1 MLILDLDN
9 TIFPTNSIPF
19 DSFLPAVKVVEKHL
33 FQQFDQAKSH
43 SIIEELWNVPFDSVS
58 KKYNFPEKVN
68 ADFYKTI
75 QTLDYDLKIKTYA
88 DYPFFRKLNHR
99 KILVTTGFKKL
110 QFAKIRAL
118 GINDD
123 FEAVFI
129 DDPSDSNRIFK
140 KGIFEN
146 ILKKENLQPSEVWVI
161 GDNPNSEI
169 AAAKALGIRTIQ
181 VIRPETNFEIKGDF
195 SIHSFEEIAK
205 MISE

>member
-9 TIFPTNSIPF
+9 TIFPTNSIQF
-19 DSFLPAVKVVEKHL
+19 DHFLPAVEIVEKHL
-33 FQQFDQAKSH
+33 LQNFDKAKTR
-43 SIIEELWNVPFDSVS
+43 SIIELLWSVPFDTVS

-75 QTLDYDLKIKTYA
+75 QTLDYDFEIKTYA
-88 DYPFFRKLNHR
+88 DYPFLRKLEER
-99 KILVTTGFKKL
+99 KILVTTGFEKL
-110 QFAKIRAL
+110 QLAKIRAL
-118 GINDD
+118 EIRND
-123 FEAVFI
+123 FEAVFV

-169 AAAKALGIRTIQ
+169 AAAKVLGIRTIQ
-181 VIRPETNFEIKGDF
+181 VMRPEANFQPEGDF
-195 SIHSFEEIAK
+195 SIESFEELDFLN
-205 MISE
+205 